1 MSINSSIPQKRFVYN
16 NFPLHHTYDTTGRFG
31 NLIPVDITE
40 VAPGDFHKVSV
51 ELNMRLSPLS
61 APAMVRLNA
70 HLHSFYVPFRIIT
83 PRNGQE
89 STWEKFILSLNK
101 PLTEVPWL
109 PYFFTS
115 DPTNADSKYFGVG
128 SLWDYLTLP
137 VMRHNELFN
146 IPSTRDDA
154 IIALPHLACL
164 SIYDYWYRRDQ
175 IDPQIIFPL
184 NLEGIDLSSFAAT
197 DYVMPEKPVNSDE
210 EFDINKFVDQ
220 LLTLK
225 SRNYER
231 DYFTSALPEPQYGDD
246 VTIGDS
252 SDVYAAATGAR
263 LVGNASL
270 FDTMIQD
277 GSRTSSYAYFYDG
290 GEGQS
295 SLIQSTKGMT
305 NADIGN
311 SNAPSFP
318 VAALGSYQG
327 VLYPRPFAAGNT
339 NSPTDQS
346 PWVLSV
352 NEAQLNIDSVSGLKS
367 GFQVSV
373 EQLRMAF
380 QLQGVAEAINR
391 GGTRYDEVMKSVYG
405 VSIDDL
411 RLQKPQYLG
420 GIKVPLTIGAV
431 LQTSESANTP
441 QGTLTGQG
449 GTISGGFLF
458 KNKHMIKEHGYIV
471 TFLSVTPRTSYTGG
485 TRRLFRKFD
494 PLDYYCQAFDHLGE
508 QLTKKTELYDDFQ
521 GGVFGSRDEDFGY
534 NPRYQEYKTRYST
547 STGEF
552 RTTLSNWV
560 LTRSFNE
567 SPGLSP
573 DFIRADSEDFDRL
586 FIFENVENTS
596 NEHFQV
602 QLYFNWVAKR
612 NMSKY
617 SKPFTFY

>member
-1 MSINSSIPQKRFVYN
+1 MSINTSIPQKKFFYN

-40 VAPGDFHKVSV
+40 VAPADFHKVSV

-70 HLHSFYVPFRIIT
+70 HLHSFYVPHRIIT

-89 STWEKFILSLNK
+89 STWEKFILSINK

-109 PYFFTS
+109 PYVFTS
-115 DPTNADSKYFGVG
+115 EPIRIDSDNIKYFGVG

-137 VMRHNELFN
+137 VASVGRDFD
-146 IPSTRDDA
+146 IPSTREDA
-154 IIALPHLACL
+154 ICLLPHLACL
-164 SIYDYWYRRDQ
+164 AIYDYWYRRDQ
-175 IDPQIIFPL
+175 IDPPIIFPL
-184 NLEGIDLSSFAAT
+184 NLGGVDLSDYNAS
-197 DYVMPEKPVNSDE
+197 DYVQPEKPVNSDE
-210 EFDINKFVDQ
+210 EFNLVTFIDQ
-220 LLTLK
+220 LLSLK

-246 VTIGDS
+246 ITIGDS
-252 SDVYAAATGAR
+252 SDVYAAASGAR
-263 LVGNASL
+263 LITDNIIIDKATIGTYGNVIGQAVL
-270 FDTMIQD
+270 DNL
-277 GSRTSSYAYFYDG
+277 SSSPNGYISAI
-290 GEGQS
+290 S
-295 SLIQSTKGMT
+295 
-305 NADIGN
+305 GN
-311 SNAPSFP
+311 SYLDPRMP
-318 VAALGSYQG
+318 VAALGFYNN
-327 VLYPRPFAAGNT
+327 VLYPRPFEPGNA
-339 NSPTDQS
+339 NSPTGSD
-346 PWVLSV
+346 
-352 NEAQLNIDSVSGLKS
+352 AQWHIYGPSGQIDVDSVTGLKS

-449 GTISGGFLF
+449 GTVSGGFLF
-458 KNKHMIKEHGYIV
+458 KNKHMFKEHGYIV

-494 PLDYYCQAFDHLGE
+494 PLEYYCQAFDHLGE

-552 RTTLSNWV
+552 RSTLSNWV

-586 FIFENVENTS
+586 FMFENVENTS

-602 QLYFNWVAKR
+602 QIYFNWVAKR

>member
-1 MSINSSIPQKRFVYN
+1 MSINSSIPKKKFVYN

-40 VAPGDFHKVSV
+40 VAPADFHKVSV

-70 HLHSFYVPFRIIT
+70 HLHSFYVPHRIIT

-101 PLTEVPWL
+101 PMTEVPTL
-109 PYFFTS
+109 PYFYTS
-115 DPTNADSKYFGVG
+115 GQIGADDVLPKYYGIG

-137 VMRHNELFN
+137 VTKLGLAMN
-146 IPSTRDDA
+146 IPDTPDDR
-154 IIALPHLACL
+154 ILALPHLACL
-164 SIYDYWYRRDQ
+164 AIYDYWYRRDQ
-175 IDPQIIFPL
+175 IDPPVIFPL
-184 NLEGIDLSSFAAT
+184 SLERIDLADWENS
-197 DYVMPEKPVNSDE
+197 DYVQPEKPVNSDE
-210 EFDINKFVDQ
+210 EFEINKFVDQ
-220 LLTLK
+220 LISLK
-225 SRNYER
+225 ARNYER

-246 VTIGDS
+246 ITIGDS

-263 LVGNASL
+263 LIGDSAIFGSTSIRSIHPDDICAAVVRDGDSGNYLNVLSATPPGPL
-270 FDTMIQD
+270 NNP
-277 GSRTSSYAYFYDG
+277 A
-290 GEGQS
+290 
-295 SLIQSTKGMT
+295 
-305 NADIGN
+305 
-311 SNAPSFP
+311 FP
-318 VAALGSYQG
+318 VAALGYHQG
-327 VLYPRPFAAGNT
+327 SLLPRPFAAGNPA
-339 NSPTDQS
+339 SP
-346 PWVLSV
+346 LSSDAWLLASNDAQFDV
-352 NEAQLNIDSVSGLKS
+352 NSVSGLKA

-449 GTISGGFLF
+449 GTVSGGFLF

-567 SPGLSP
+567 TPGLSP

-586 FIFENVENTS
+586 FMFENVENTS

-602 QLYFNWVAKR
+602 QIYFNWVAKR

-617 SKPFTFY
+617 STPFTFY